1 VDKDQP
7 DGEILHSKIAHLD
20 HLNGVINEAL
30 RLYPAVP
37 SALGRLTPPEGI
49 VIDGVHI
56 PGGMHILCPMYA
68 LARCMYPARFQHRI
82 ELTIRI
88 AELAYERPHDF
99 IPERWYKSPELVKD
113 KTAFAPFSLGM
124 CDNCQEG

>member
-1 VDKDQP
+1 VDKEQP
-7 DGEILHSKIAHLD
+7 DGEFLHSKIAHLE

-49 VIDGVHI
+49 IIDGVHI
-56 PGGMHILCPMYA
+56 PGGTHILCPMYA
-68 LARCMYPARFQHRI
+68 LARCMYSAGFHSRI
-82 ELTIRI
+82 ELEKCI

-124 CDNCQEG
+124 FEN